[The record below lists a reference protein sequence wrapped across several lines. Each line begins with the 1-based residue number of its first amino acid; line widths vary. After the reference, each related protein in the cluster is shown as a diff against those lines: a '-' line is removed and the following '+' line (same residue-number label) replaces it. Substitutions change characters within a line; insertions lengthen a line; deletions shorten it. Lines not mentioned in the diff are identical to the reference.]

1 VPTESA
7 PAPAVVRR
15 TRCPKGG
22 PSDSRLIPSETTPY
36 LQFQSP
42 RRSYIAFFSL
52 SIIALL
58 LGGFGAGAW
67 LGRED
72 LLRDLTDLWVVS
84 DPVTR
89 GDAVVVLGGGLEYRP
104 FIAAD
109 MYKKGLVSKVLVSQ
123 VPEGHVA
130 ALPGHTELNR
140 KALLNLGVPDA
151 AIQIFGTE
159 NRNTEDEVL
168 ALKDWAE
175 QNAAS
180 VLIVPTEIFAARR
193 VRWIFH
199 RQFRGT
205 SVRIEIPSFEEDFTR
220 AGWRK
225 TKAGLIAFQTEVLK
239 YIYYRFKD

>member
-7 PAPAVVRR
+7 PCR
-15 TRCPKGG
+15 TGCPEGD

-36 LQFQSP
+36 LQLQSP
-42 RRSYIAFFSL
+42 PRSHIAFFSM

-58 LGGFGAGAW
+58 LGGFSAGAW
-67 LGRED
+67 LGREA
-72 LLRDLTDLWVVS
+72 LLRGLTDLWVVS
-84 DPVTR
+84 DPITR

-109 MYKKGLVSKVLVSQ
+109 LYKKGLVNKVLVSQ

-220 AGWRK
+220 AGWWK